1 MAVRAQALPNRSLEQ
16 TSTCFVPHFAVNSS
30 TWWSS
35 NEVQS
40 SQSLPKNLT
49 SEVVFQP
56 PPCQQMKPLGLGLQG
71 DDSYST
77 QSNSNSPLEVTALG
91 KTGSQ
96 DQCASSGSVHDES
109 YKRNKQAQIK
119 TNPFIRYPE
128 YPTDCSQSEMAHS
141 ISHAPFGYSDPYLS
155 GFYAAYGPHVFSQNS
170 FSSDIWSIQ
179 PQMIGIAPARV
190 PLPLDLAEDGPV
202 YVNAKQYHG
211 ILRRRQMRAKL
222 EAQNKLV
229 KARKPYLHESRH
241 LHAVKRVRGSGGRF
255 LSTKKLQESIPNDL
269 NSSQD
274 LVTREAHTSAFL
286 SVRQDA
292 AHNSVIF
299 QQQQHDHR
307 ASSLSSHMAVS
318 MQSSRSTGIS

>member
-1 MAVRAQALPNRSLEQ
+1 MAIRAQALPNRSLEQ
-16 TSTCFVPHFAVNSS
+16 TPTCFVPHFAVNNS

-40 SQSLPKNLT
+40 SQSLSKNLT
-49 SEVVFQP
+49 SEVVFLP
-56 PPCQQMKPLGLGLQG
+56 PPCQQMKFLGLELQG
-71 DDSYST
+71 DDSHST
-77 QSNSNSPLEVTALG
+77 QSNSNPPLEVTAWG

-96 DQCASSGSVHDES
+96 DQCTSSGSVHDEN
-109 YKRNKQAQIK
+109 YKRHKQAQIK
-119 TNPFIRYPE
+119 PISFIRNPE
-128 YPTDCSQSEMAHS
+128 YTTDCSQSEMAHS

-155 GFYAAYGPHVFSQNS
+155 GLYAAYGPHVF
-170 FSSDIWSIQ
+170 
-179 PQMIGIAPARV
+179 PQMMGIAPARL
-190 PLPLDLAEDGPV
+190 PLPLDLAEDGPI

-211 ILRRRQMRAKL
+211 ILRRRQIRAKL

-255 LSTKKLQESIPNDL
+255 LSTKKVQESIPNDHI
-269 NSSQD
+269 NSSSSLD

-292 AHNSVIF
+292 AHNGVIF

-307 ASSLSSHMAVS
+307 ASSLSSHLAVS